1 MPNRYVRNLI
11 TIDDKIEEEDREVE
25 NELMRAQKELA
36 EAQIQYYRSL
46 TEINFMIKRVLS
58 SLDDDE
64 LKEIIKSRGITPVVK
79 I

>member
-25 NELMRAQKELA
+25 NNLMRAQKELA

-46 TEINFMIKRVLS
+46 TEFNFIINRAIK
-58 SLDDDE
+58 SLDDNE
-64 LKEIIKSRGITPVVK
+64 LKEIIKSRGINPVVK

>member
-36 EAQIQYYRSL
+36 EAQTQYYKSL
-46 TEINFMIKRVLS
+46 TEFNFIINRVIS
-58 SLDDDE
+58 SLDDNE
-64 LKEIIKSRGITPVVK
+64 LREIIKSRGINPVVK

>member
-36 EAQIQYYRSL
+36 EAQTQYYKSL
-46 TEINFMIKRVLS
+46 TEFNFIINRVIK
-58 SLDDDE
+58 SLDDSE
-64 LKEIIKSRGITPVVK
+64 LKEIIKSKGINPVVK

>member
-25 NELMRAQKELA
+25 NNLMRAQKELA
-36 EAQIQYYRSL
+36 EAQIQYYKSL
-46 TEINFMIKRVLS
+46 TEFNFMINRVLS
-58 SLDDDE
+58 SLDDSE
-64 LKEIIKSRGITPVVK
+64 LKEIIKSRGINPVVK

>member
-25 NELMRAQKELA
+25 NNLMKAQKELA
-36 EAQIQYYRSL
+36 EAQIQYYKSL
-46 TEINFMIKRVLS
+46 TEFNFMINRVLS
-58 SLDDDE
+58 SLDDSE
-64 LKEIIKSRGITPVVK
+64 LKEIIKSRGINPVVK

>member
-25 NELMRAQKELA
+25 NDLMRAQKELT
-36 EAQIQYYRSL
+36 EAQIQYYKSL
-46 TEINFMIKRVLS
+46 TEFNFMINRVLS
-58 SLDDDE
+58 SLDDSE
-64 LKEIIKSRGITPVVK
+64 LKEIIKSRGINPVVK

>member
-36 EAQIQYYRSL
+36 EAQIQYYKSL
-46 TEINFMIKRVLS
+46 TEFNFMINRVLS
-58 SLDDDE
+58 SLDDVE
-64 LKEIIKSRGITPVVK
+64 LKEIIKSKGINPVVK